1 MRPRRLNSDSLFYG
15 HRSRCRKR
23 TPAAC
28 YNRIE
33 RRNRLLRGIESRE
46 ATLWNSE
53 QARDK
58 GMGDLILP
66 LDRRSIRTACWAC
79 IVALVAVVMLPA
91 PAVAARGGK
100 LTIHLVDAETQQP
113 IAGRMHL
120 KNARGRAVKP
130 AGVSAYWHDHF
141 TIDGSVDLPLRVGG
155 YQFEVEC
162 GPEYKVRTGHFK
174 IEDFADDAKT
184 FEMHRFVDL
193 SQEGWWSGDL
203 DVRRRPSDMDAL
215 MRGEDL
221 HLAAPVAARSSRA
234 QKAPQAGSVGPL
246 LEIDPS
252 RFVLSGAAHDYA
264 GRDGALLLFHLPPS
278 FTTDNYPT
286 GLSLALAAGDVEGA
300 PTRVR
305 IDVPRPQAWQLP
317 VWLAA
322 DVVDS
327 IGILN
332 ARTLRDGAST
342 KARTPLPVE
351 GDRPIDRLL
360 YPGPQ
365 GHGRWSEQ
373 IYYHVL
379 NSGLRVPPS
388 AGSGSGATANPPGYN
403 RVYVH
408 CSDAFSY
415 ETWWENLRA
424 GRVFVTNGPLMRAS
438 VAGHPPG
445 YVITGYEGET
455 LELEIGLTLSTR
467 EKIDY
472 LEVIKNGRT
481 LHEIRLDEWAAAGG
495 RIPKLTFDESGWF
508 LVRAVTNHAQTYR
521 LASTAPYYVE
531 FDRRPRISRRSV
543 QYFLDW
549 LDAAAE
555 QWAEADG
562 DDGQVLSEEIATARL
577 YWQQR
582 LSMATVD

>member
-1 MRPRRLNSDSLFYG
+1 
-15 HRSRCRKR
+15 
-23 TPAAC
+23 
-28 YNRIE
+28 
-33 RRNRLLRGIESRE
+33 
-46 ATLWNSE
+46 
-53 QARDK
+53 
-58 GMGDLILP
+58 MGDLTSSLS
-66 LDRRSIRTACWAC
+66 RRSILTGCWAC
-79 IVALVAVVMLPA
+79 ITALVGVVVLPA
-91 PAVAARGGK
+91 PAAAARGGK
-100 LTIHLVDAETQQP
+100 LTIHLVDAETQRP
-113 IAGRMHL
+113 IAGRVHL
-120 KNARGRAVKP
+120 KNAKGRPVKP
-130 AGVSAYWHDHF
+130 AGVTAYWHDHF
-141 TIDGSVDLPLRVGG
+141 TIDGSVDLPLRIGG

-162 GPEYKVRTGHFK
+162 GPEYKVRTGHFQ
-174 IEDFADDAKT
+174 IENFADDAKT

-203 DVRRRPSDMDAL
+203 DVRRRQSEMDVL

-221 HLAAPVAARSSRA
+221 HLAAPIPASRSRA
-234 QKAPQAGSVGPL
+234 LKSPQSGSKGPL

-252 RFVLSGAAHDYA
+252 RFVLPGGAHDYA
-264 GRDGALLLFHLPPS
+264 GRDGSLLLFHLPPS
-278 FTTDNYPT
+278 LAIEKYPT
-286 GLSLALAAGDVEGA
+286 GLTLVGAAGEVVGT
-300 PTRVR
+300 PTQIH

-317 VWLAA
+317 VWLAKGM
-322 DVVDS
+322 VDS

-332 ARTLRDGAST
+332 ARTLRDGATS
-342 KARTPLPVE
+342 KARTAEPVE

-365 GHGRWSEQ
+365 SHGRWSEQ

-388 AGSGSGATANPPGYN
+388 AGSGSGAVGNPPGYN

-408 CSDAFSY
+408 CADAFSY
-415 ETWWENLRA
+415 ETWWKNLRA
-424 GRVFVTNGPLMRAS
+424 GRVFVTNGPLLRAS
-438 VAGHPPG
+438 VAGRPPG
-445 YVITGYEGET
+445 HVFTGYDGET

-495 RIPKLTFDESGWF
+495 RIPKLTFDDSGWF

-531 FDRRPRISRRSV
+531 FDYRPRISRRSV

-555 QWAEADG
+555 QWTELDG
-562 DDGQVLSEEIATARL
+562 DDGQVLSDEIATARL
-577 YWQQR
+577 FWQQR
-582 LSMATVD
+582 LSAATVD

>member
-1 MRPRRLNSDSLFYG
+1 MGISSL
-15 HRSRCRKR
+15 S
-23 TPAAC
+23 P
-28 YNRIE
+28 
-33 RRNRLLRGIESRE
+33 
-46 ATLWNSE
+46 
-53 QARDK
+53 
-58 GMGDLILP
+58 
-66 LDRRSIRTACWAC
+66 DRRTFVAGCWAC
-79 IVALVAVVMLPA
+79 SMAIFAVALQATPSA
-91 PAVAARGGK
+91 AARGGK

-120 KNARGRAVKP
+120 KNARGRPVKP
-130 AGVSAYWHDHF
+130 AGVAAYWHDHF
-141 TIDGSVDLPLRVGG
+141 TIDGSVNLPLRVGG

-162 GPEYKVRTGHFK
+162 GPEYKIRTGHFK

-203 DVRRRPSDMDAL
+203 DVRRRLSDMDVL

-221 HLAAPVAARSSRA
+221 HLAAPVAARNSRA
-234 QKAPQAGSVGPL
+234 QRVPQAGSVGPL
-246 LEIDPS
+246 LEIDPT
-252 RFVLSGAAHDYA
+252 RFVLTGAAHHYVDQ
-264 GRDGALLLFHLPPS
+264 DGSLLLFHLPPS
-278 FTTDNYPT
+278 FAADNYPT
-286 GLSLALAAGDVEGA
+286 GLSVVQAASNVEGA
-300 PTRVR
+300 LTRVH
-305 IDVPRPQAWQLP
+305 IDVPGPQAWQLP

-322 DVVDS
+322 GAVDS

-332 ARTLRDGAST
+332 TRALRDGPSV
-342 KARTPLPVE
+342 KARTATPVE

-360 YPGPQ
+360 YPGRQ

-388 AGSGSGATANPPGYN
+388 AGSGSGAVANPLGYN

-424 GRVFVTNGPLMRAS
+424 GRVFVTNGPLLRAS
-438 VAGHPPG
+438 VAGRPPG
-445 YVITGYEGET
+445 HVFTGYDGET

-508 LVRAVTNHAQTYR
+508 LVRAVTNRAQTYR

-531 FDRRPRISRRSV
+531 FDHQPRISRRSV

-549 LDAAAE
+549 LDVASE
-555 QWAEADG
+555 HWAEADG
-562 DDGQVLSEEIATARL
+562 EDGQALSEEIATARL

-582 LSMATVD
+582 LSTATVD